1 MNATTLKKRERLDIY
16 ADILEVLKRQ
26 PEGVL
31 ITRISYGA
39 GLPIDRIKPMLD
51 ALTHCELVAVHAK
64 GYPLQSSFM
73 QRRFFYVTRKGLEFL
88 DTYRRIR
95 SLLTYLDKEVNVAK
109 KEKPTAPLDFVGGPV

>member
-1 MNATTLKKRERLDIY
+1 LNAATLKKRERLDIY

-39 GLPIDRIKPMLD
+39 GLPLDRIKPMLT

-64 GYPLQSSFM
+64 GYPLQSSFV
-73 QRRFFYVTRKGLEFL
+73 QRRFYYVTRKGLEFL
-88 DTYRRIR
+88 EAYRRIH
-95 SLLTYLDKEVNVAK
+95 SLLTYLEKEAVVGR
-109 KEKPTAPLDFVGGPV
+109 KEKPTAPIDYVGAIE

>member
-1 MNATTLKKRERLDIY
+1 LNAATLKKRERLDIY

-39 GLPIDRIKPMLD
+39 GLPLDRIKPMLD
-51 ALTHCELVAVHAK
+51 ALTHCELVAIQAK

-88 DTYRRIR
+88 DAYRRIHN
-95 SLLTYLDKEVNVAK
+95 LLTYLEKEVTK
-109 KEKPTAPLDFVGGPV
+109 KEKPTTPIDFVGSME